1 MRNAFD
7 DRVEIRNSTS
17 KRMPWTDIARE
28 YADGQ
33 VLSKT
38 ADDTII
44 DEIADMCLADY
55 QNREVD
61 NILYAIIANPDHSVM
76 SKARAK
82 SALKS
87 IEKKRL
93 DFAGAITL
101 DSTKTVAELIAEDE
115 KALAMEKKRYPDFD
129 PSQSVFKAR
138 LDYLRSLT
146 AEEVAEHD
154 AVVADAKSSERSA
167 TTATE
172 KTLSDKMRKKG
183 KKADTA
189 KPSEVSEVS
198 DKSDKKETSVPSVP
212 SVPSVEKSAP
222 EKTDESGNTVLFSKQ
237 GDLESEITEEQKKI
251 ILDAYDYAM
260 NGDPVIELIGNEFQK
275 DGIPLTEKVTKYY
288 QEQYNGIAIHPE
300 LGEVKLDLEGVK
312 DSLGHGIGKIKAAA
326 YAAVPKLIEKGKI
339 FDRQKNWKNRGYDTV
354 VMIAPL
360 KINGVDYIGE
370 VVVEQRPNRQGF
382 YLHEVE
388 IKEKLADVFKT
399 PTEGSTPPVSKLI
412 ISQWLAKIN
421 PASSKN
427 PKNSSGGVQFSKAGD
442 LQTEQYAVENKLPD
456 VPDGIDLKSASQVR
470 NYLREAFAGRKFRI
484 DSDGRLVAIDFP
496 GIRSGVEKRGKS
508 RQSLFDMENIVKN
521 SYPVG
526 YEFVDLEHLEKSQ
539 DINGQFIY
547 TALINVDGQPFV
559 ATIKLDDHYNE
570 EYAKFKDIGIK
581 EMASAVRG
589 SNGRNNSANP
599 PAQMPRYTIR
609 ELVDFVKQNFK
620 ENPRFTENIL
630 SDFSERLDQAYFS
643 AVNRGDMKTAQKMV
657 ENAAKRAGYTIEAY
671 HGAEK
676 DFGFT
681 VFKPGEDRYGDYK
694 YPGGTIFLTN
704 RLDIA
709 ATYSGKHDGESRI
722 SDKTE
727 EGNYAV
733 FINPGKQ
740 YIVENKGKFNR
751 RLETPKDINQQYFN
765 TNEYAEYAREKGF
778 DSIVF
783 KEIYDIGMKRKWVH
797 PEGEKYGHFKTP
809 EGTMDIYGIFDSNR
823 IKSADPIVYD
833 NNGNII
839 PLSERFNPEKDD
851 IRFSLTG
858 DLDLGDTSLSP
869 EDYRRSIDPL
879 FDFVMEYTDGVV
891 NPGNGHIGEEFT
903 GSYISPEYKEYS
915 VKRKQG
921 AKESDA
927 SYQRY
932 LARREES
939 LKLKK
944 DRLPGGPIPDRNLPI
959 DHPSRHPMST
969 AKCAYPTWLKY
980 CGNGWKDKNCVQNSR
995 SVP

>member
-326 YAAVPKLIEKGKI
+326 YAAVPKLIEKG
-339 FDRQKNWKNRGYDTV
+339 Y
-354 VMIAPL
+354 
-360 KINGVDYIGE
+360 
-370 VVVEQRPNRQGF
+370 
-382 YLHEVE
+382 
-388 IKEKLADVFKT
+388 
-399 PTEGSTPPVSKLI
+399 
-412 ISQWLAKIN
+412 
-421 PASSKN
+421 
-427 PKNSSGGVQFSKAGD
+427 
-442 LQTEQYAVENKLPD
+442 
-456 VPDGIDLKSASQVR
+456 
-470 NYLREAFAGRKFRI
+470 RK
-484 DSDGRLVAIDFP
+484 RL
-496 GIRSGVEKRGKS
+496 
-508 RQSLFDMENIVKN
+508 
-521 SYPVG
+521 
-526 YEFVDLEHLEKSQ
+526 
-539 DINGQFIY
+539 
-547 TALINVDGQPFV
+547 
-559 ATIKLDDHYNE
+559 
-570 EYAKFKDIGIK
+570 
-581 EMASAVRG
+581 
-589 SNGRNNSANP
+589 
-599 PAQMPRYTIR
+599 
-609 ELVDFVKQNFK
+609 
-620 ENPRFTENIL
+620 
-630 SDFSERLDQAYFS
+630 YF
-643 AVNRGDMKTAQKMV
+643 
-657 ENAAKRAGYTIEAY
+657 
-671 HGAEK
+671 
-676 DFGFT
+676 
-681 VFKPGEDRYGDYK
+681 
-694 YPGGTIFLTN
+694 
-704 RLDIA
+704 
-709 ATYSGKHDGESRI
+709 
-722 SDKTE
+722 
-727 EGNYAV
+727 
-733 FINPGKQ
+733 
-740 YIVENKGKFNR
+740 
-751 RLETPKDINQQYFN
+751 
-765 TNEYAEYAREKGF
+765 
-778 DSIVF
+778 
-783 KEIYDIGMKRKWVH
+783 
-797 PEGEKYGHFKTP
+797 
-809 EGTMDIYGIFDSNR
+809 
-823 IKSADPIVYD
+823 
-833 NNGNII
+833 
-839 PLSERFNPEKDD
+839 
-851 IRFSLTG
+851 
-858 DLDLGDTSLSP
+858 
-869 EDYRRSIDPL
+869 
-879 FDFVMEYTDGVV
+879 
-891 NPGNGHIGEEFT
+891 
-903 GSYISPEYKEYS
+903 
-915 VKRKQG
+915 
-921 AKESDA
+921 
-927 SYQRY
+927 
-932 LARREES
+932 
-939 LKLKK
+939 
-944 DRLPGGPIPDRNLPI
+944 
-959 DHPSRHPMST
+959 
-969 AKCAYPTWLKY
+969 
-980 CGNGWKDKNCVQNSR
+980 
-995 SVP
+995 